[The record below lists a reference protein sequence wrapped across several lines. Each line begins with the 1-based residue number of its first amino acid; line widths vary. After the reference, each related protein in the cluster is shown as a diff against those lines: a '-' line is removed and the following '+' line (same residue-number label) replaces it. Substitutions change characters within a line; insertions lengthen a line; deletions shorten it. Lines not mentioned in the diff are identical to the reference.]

1 MTPNCRFRIHSA
13 PQPVN
18 ASAAFSVEQ
27 LRATSLQ
34 RETRNILP
42 SKAKKVNCYFQ
53 STVESTLVPFGYD
66 STGKRDCCTFTD
78 PLIYSGHPAKF
89 LVLDMEYG
97 QNVRYFEDH
106 LHKLREMFTFNNKL
120 KDRGEKILN
129 RLKINN
135 VTAMCVHIRRTDFI
149 LFGAESSFQETLDA
163 VLQIAT
169 SHRLEQYIVFGDD
182 QVFIKNLAG
191 NITQYNNGSHVE
203 AYASHFN
210 EFEDFF
216 VSSRACAAF
225 LMSAPTSTFG
235 WWLAFFAPNQEAVYY
250 INNGRALMQKK
261 PNRDIFLSWALCAL
275 LDHTFGAS
283 AITAVVCYQPAD

>member
-13 PQPVN
+13 PQP
-18 ASAAFSVEQ
+18 
-27 LRATSLQ
+27 
-34 RETRNILP
+34 
-42 SKAKKVNCYFQ
+42 

-129 RLKINN
+129 RLKIAIFRNN

-169 SHRLEQYIVFGDD
+169 SH
-182 QVFIKNLAG
+182 
-191 NITQYNNGSHVE
+191 E

-261 PNRDIFLSWALCAL
+261 PNRDIFL
-275 LDHTFGAS
+275 
-283 AITAVVCYQPAD
+283 